1 MKRNTTL
8 AASVFLLA
16 GVAPLSAHDTFR
28 IIGTITK
35 ADQFVV
41 EVKTKEGEI
50 VTVRLDAGTSISRA
64 RKKAD
69 VFALKTGG
77 SIVVDA
83 LGDTVY
89 DLVALDVR
97 IVPSITSPSK

>member
-1 MKRNTTL
+1 MKRHTTL
-8 AASVFLLA
+8 VAAVFLLA
-16 GVAPLSAHDTFR
+16 GMSPLSAHDTFR

-35 ADQFVV
+35 ADQYVV

-50 VTVRLDAGTSISRA
+50 VTVRLDTGTSISRDS
-64 RKKAD
+64 KKAD
-69 VFALKTGG
+69 VFELKTGG

-83 LGDTVY
+83 LGDSVY

-97 IVPSITSPSK
+97 IVRSITSPSK